1 MRELRPERIRA
12 HFRGTMEAQEGAL
25 RECEAGILEAAR
37 IVGTAFENGNKLMLC
52 GNGGSAADCQH
63 IAAEFV
69 NVLDKAVER
78 PPLAAVALTTD
89 TSFLTAAA
97 NDFGFDS
104 VFERQVE
111 GLGRSGD
118 VLLAITT
125 SGRSPNVLR
134 AARRARALDIAVI
147 GLTGSDGGELAE
159 VSDRCIMVPAVSTQH
174 IQETHIVIGHVLC
187 DLVEQALFDRL
198 N

>member
-1 MRELRPERIRA
+1 MKEPQAERLRA
-12 HFRGTMEAQEGAL
+12 HFQGAIEAQQRAL
-25 RECEAGILEAAR
+25 EDCADGILAAAR
-37 IVGTAFENGNKLMLC
+37 IAAAALERGNKLMLC

-69 NVLDKAVER
+69 NVLDKAFMR

-97 NDFGFDS
+97 NDFGFES

-111 GLGRSGD
+111 ALGRAGD

-125 SGRSPNVLR
+125 SGMSANVLR
-134 AARRARALDIAVI
+134 AARRARDLDVAVI
-147 GLTGSDGGELAE
+147 GLTGSDGGDLRAI
-159 VSDRCIMVPAVSTQH
+159 SDPCIVVPEKSTQH
-174 IQETHIVIGHVLC
+174 IQEAHIVIGHVFC
-187 DLVEQALFDRL
+187 DLVQQALFDS
-198 N
+198 

>member
-1 MRELRPERIRA
+1 MKETEAGRLRT
-12 HFRGTMEAQEGAL
+12 HFEGAIAAQERTL
-25 RECEAGILEAAR
+25 RDCEDGILAAAR
-37 IVGTAFENGNKLMLC
+37 TVAAAFERGNKLMLC

-69 NVLDKAVER
+69 NVLDKAFMR
-78 PPLAAVALTTD
+78 PALAAVALTTD

-111 GLGRSGD
+111 GLGKSGD

-125 SGRSPNVLR
+125 SGRSRNVLK
-134 AARRARALDIAVI
+134 AARRAEQLGIAVI
-147 GLTGSDGGELAE
+147 GLTGSDGGDLPG
-159 VSDRCIMVPAVSTQH
+159 VSAPCIVVPAKSTQH
-174 IQETHIVIGHVLC
+174 IQEAHIVIGHVLC
-187 DLVEQALFDRL
+187 DLVQQALFEA
-198 N
+198 

>member
-1 MRELRPERIRA
+1 MKDFQAERLRA
-12 HFRGTMEAQEGAL
+12 HFEGTIEAQQRAL
-25 RECEAGILEAAR
+25 RDCAGDILEAAR
-37 IVGTAFENGNKLMLC
+37 VVAAAFDSGNKVMLC

-69 NVLDKAVER
+69 NVLDKAFMR

-97 NDFGFDS
+97 NDFGFES

-111 GLGRSGD
+111 GLGKPGD

-134 AARRARALDIAVI
+134 AARRAAQMGIAVI
-147 GLTGSDGGELAE
+147 GLTGSDGGDLKDA
-159 VSDRCIMVPAVSTQH
+159 SHPCIVVPAQSTQH
-174 IQETHIVIGHVLC
+174 IQEVHIVIGHVIC
-187 DLVEQALFDRL
+187 DLVQQALSDA
-198 N
+198 

>member
-1 MRELRPERIRA
+1 MKEPQAERLQA
-12 HFRGTMEAQEGAL
+12 HFRGAIEAQERAL
-25 RECEAGILEAAR
+25 RACEAGILEAAE
-37 IVGTAFENGNKLMLC
+37 IVGATFENGNKLMLC

-69 NVLDKAVER
+69 NVLDKAFPR
-78 PPLAAVALTTD
+78 PPLAAIALTTD

-97 NDFGFDS
+97 NDFGFES

-111 GLGRSGD
+111 GLGRPGD

-134 AARRARALDIAVI
+134 AARRAAQMGIAVI
-147 GLTGSDGGELAE
+147 GLTGSDGGDLRD
-159 VSDRCIMVPAVSTQH
+159 VSQPCIVVPARNTQH
-174 IQETHIVIGHVLC
+174 IQEVHIVVGHVLC
-187 DLVEQALFDRL
+187 DLVQQALFDT
-198 N
+198 

>member
-1 MRELRPERIRA
+1 MKEPQAERLRA
-12 HFRGTMEAQEGAL
+12 HFQGAIQAQQRAL
-25 RECEAGILEAAR
+25 EDCADGILAAAGIAAAALER
-37 IVGTAFENGNKLMLC
+37 GNKLMLC

-69 NVLDKAVER
+69 NVLDKAFMR

-97 NDFGFDS
+97 NDFGFES

-111 GLGRSGD
+111 ALGRAGD

-125 SGRSPNVLR
+125 SGQSVNVLR
-134 AARRARALDIAVI
+134 AARRASELDIAVI
-147 GLTGSDGGELAE
+147 GLTGSDGGALRE
-159 VSDRCIMVPAVSTQH
+159 VSDPCIVVPAKSTQH
-174 IQETHIVIGHVLC
+174 IQEAHIVIGHVFC
-187 DLVEQALFDRL
+187 DLVQQALFDS
-198 N
+198 

>member
-1 MRELRPERIRA
+1 MNESPADRLQA
-12 HFRGTMEAQEGAL
+12 HFRGAIETQERAL
-25 RECEAGILEAAR
+25 RDCAEGILAAAGIVAA
-37 IVGTAFENGNKLMLC
+37 AFERGNKLMLC

-69 NVLDKAVER
+69 NVLDKAFAR

-97 NDFGFDS
+97 NDFGFES

-111 GLGRSGD
+111 GLGRAGD
-118 VLLAITT
+118 VLVAITT
-125 SGRSPNVLR
+125 SGRSANVLK
-134 AARRARALDIAVI
+134 AARRAAERDIAVI
-147 GLTGSDGGELAE
+147 GLTGSHGGELPG
-159 VSDRCIMVPAVSTQH
+159 VSEPCIVVPAQSTQH

-187 DLVEQALFDRL
+187 ALVEQALFGR
-198 N
+198 

>member
-1 MRELRPERIRA
+1 MKELQVERLQA
-12 HFRGTMEAQEGAL
+12 HFRGAIEAQESAL
-25 RECEAGILEAAR
+25 RECQAGILEAAG
-37 IVGTAFENGNKLMLC
+37 IVATAFENGNKLMLC

-69 NVLDKAVER
+69 NVLDKAFPR

-97 NDFGFDS
+97 NDFGFES

-111 GLGRSGD
+111 GLGRPGD

-125 SGRSPNVLR
+125 SGRSPNVLG
-134 AARRARALDIAVI
+134 AARRAAQMGIAVV
-147 GLTGSDGGELAE
+147 GLTGSDGGDLKNA
-159 VSDRCIMVPAVSTQH
+159 SQPCIVVPAQSTQH
-174 IQETHIVIGHVLC
+174 IQEVHIVIGHVLC
-187 DLVEQALFDRL
+187 DLVQQALFDS
-198 N
+198 

>member
-1 MRELRPERIRA
+1 MNEPKPERLRA
-12 HFRGTMEAQEGAL
+12 HFEGAIKTQQAAL
-25 RECEAGILEAAR
+25 RDCADGILAAAGIVA
-37 IVGTAFENGNKLMLC
+37 TALGRGNKLMLC

-69 NVLDKAVER
+69 NVLDKNFPR

-111 GLGRSGD
+111 GLGKPGD
-118 VLLAITT
+118 ALVAITT

-134 AARRARALDIAVI
+134 AARRARELDIAVI
-147 GLTGSDGGELAE
+147 GLTGADGGDLAA
-159 VSDRCIMVPAVSTQH
+159 VSAPCIVVPAANTQH
-174 IQETHIVIGHVLC
+174 IQEAHIVIGHALC
-187 DLVEQALFDRL
+187 DLVQEALFER
-198 N
+198 

>member
-1 MRELRPERIRA
+1 MNEPRAGRIRA
-12 HFRGTMEAQEGAL
+12 HFEGTIEAQQRAL
-25 RECEAGILEAAR
+25 RDCENTILEAAR
-37 IVGTAFENGNKLMLC
+37 VVAAAFGRGNKLLLC

-63 IAAEFV
+63 IAAELV
-69 NVLDKAVER
+69 NVLDKAFPR

-97 NDFGFDS
+97 NDFGFEG

-111 GLGRSGD
+111 ALGRAGD

-125 SGRSPNVLR
+125 SGRSTNVLR
-134 AARRARALDIAVI
+134 AARRAAELDMSVI
-147 GLTGSDGGELAE
+147 GLTGSDGGGLPE
-159 VSDRCIMVPAVSTQH
+159 VSDPCIVVPADNTQH

-187 DLVEQALFDRL
+187 DLVQHALFDS
-198 N
+198 

>member
-1 MRELRPERIRA
+1 MKE
-12 HFRGTMEAQEGAL
+12 T
-25 RECEAGILEAAR
+25 EAAR
-37 IVGTAFENGNKLMLC
+37 IRSHFQGTIDAQKGTLRDCADDILAAARTVAAAFERGNKVMLC

-69 NVLDKAVER
+69 NVLDKAFMR
-78 PPLAAVALTTD
+78 PPLAAIALTTD

-111 GLGRSGD
+111 GLGTSGD

-125 SGRSPNVLR
+125 SGRSANVLR
-134 AARRARALDIAVI
+134 AAKKAEEMGIAVI
-147 GLTGSDGGELAE
+147 GLTGSDGGDLPG
-159 VSDRCIMVPAVSTQH
+159 VSDPCIVVPAESTQH
-174 IQETHIVIGHVLC
+174 IQEAHIVIGHVFC
-187 DLVEQALFDRL
+187 DLVQQALFDG
-198 N
+198 

>member
-1 MRELRPERIRA
+1 MKEPQAERLQA
-12 HFRGTMEAQEGAL
+12 HFRGAIEAQKGAL
-25 RECEAGILEAAR
+25 LECQASILEAAR

-69 NVLDKAVER
+69 NVLDKAFAR

-97 NDFGFDS
+97 NDFGFES

-111 GLGRSGD
+111 GLGRPGD

-134 AARRARALDIAVI
+134 AARRAAEMDIAVI
-147 GLTGSDGGELAE
+147 GFTGADGGDLRGA
-159 VSDRCIMVPAVSTQH
+159 SHPCIVVPAQSTQH
-174 IQETHIVIGHVLC
+174 IQEVHIVIGHVLC
-187 DLVEQALFDRL
+187 DLVQQALFDS
-198 N
+198 